1 MVVWAELGNT
11 AAGILRKGIIL
22 VYGEVTGAV
31 LFGAIIGSFLNVCIH
46 RLPLRESLLWP
57 RSRCPQCAQTI
68 AWYDNLPILSYFW
81 LRGRCRA
88 CRRRISWRYP
98 LVEALNAAGY
108 GLIIWRFGFS
118 ASALVYLLLWS
129 SLIVISFIDLDH
141 MIIPDRITL
150 PGIALG
156 LVAGTLLLPRW
167 WDSVVGLLVGGGIL
181 YFMAWISPYL
191 FGKEGMGG
199 GDIKLL
205 AMIGAF
211 LGWKP
216 AILTIFFGG
225 LLGAVVGV
233 TLMGVRVITR
243 EAYLPF
249 GPFLSLGA
257 VVAILY
263 GQEILTWYGN
273 LVSGGG

>member
-1 MVVWAELGNT
+1 MVIWAELGNT

-22 VYGEVTGAV
+22 VYGGVTGAI

-57 RSRCPQCAQTI
+57 RSRCPRCAQTI

-118 ASALVYLLLWS
+118 ASALMYLLLWS

-257 VVAILY
+257 VVVILY
-263 GQEILTWYGN
+263 GQEILTWYGS
-273 LVSGGG
+273 LLGGGG

>member
-1 MVVWAELGNT
+1 
-11 AAGILRKGIIL
+11 
-22 VYGEVTGAV
+22 
-31 LFGAIIGSFLNVCIH
+31 
-46 RLPLRESLLWP
+46 
-57 RSRCPQCAQTI
+57 
-68 AWYDNLPILSYFW
+68 
-81 LRGRCRA
+81 
-88 CRRRISWRYP
+88 
-98 LVEALNAAGY
+98 
-108 GLIIWRFGFS
+108 
-118 ASALVYLLLWS
+118 
-129 SLIVISFIDLDH
+129 
-141 MIIPDRITL
+141 
-150 PGIALG
+150 
-156 LVAGTLLLPRW
+156 
-167 WDSVVGLLVGGGIL
+167 
-181 YFMAWISPYL
+181 MAWISPYL

-257 VVAILY
+257 VVVILY
-263 GQEILTWYGN
+263 GQEILTWYGS
-273 LVSGGG
+273 LVGGGG

>member
-1 MVVWAELGNT
+1 
-11 AAGILRKGIIL
+11 
-22 VYGEVTGAV
+22 
-31 LFGAIIGSFLNVCIH
+31 
-46 RLPLRESLLWP
+46 
-57 RSRCPQCAQTI
+57 
-68 AWYDNLPILSYFW
+68 
-81 LRGRCRA
+81 
-88 CRRRISWRYP
+88 
-98 LVEALNAAGY
+98 VEALNAVGY
-108 GLIIWRFGFS
+108 GLIVWRFGLS
-118 ASALVYLLLWS
+118 AWAMVYALLWS
-129 SLIVISFIDLDH
+129 ALIVISFIDLDH

-150 PGIALG
+150 PGIGLG
-156 LVAGTLLLPRW
+156 LVAGSLLLPQW
-167 WDSVVGLLVGGGIL
+167 WDSLLGLFVGGGIL

-225 LLGAVVGV
+225 LLGAVVGLS
-233 TLMGVRVITR
+233 LMGIRVITR

-257 VVAILY
+257 AVVMLY
-263 GQEILTWYGN
+263 GPEILSWYSN
-273 LVSGGG
+273 MLSGGG

>member
-1 MVVWAELGNT
+1 MVIWAELGNT

-22 VYGEVTGAV
+22 VYGGVTGAI

-118 ASALVYLLLWS
+118 ASALMYLLLWS

-233 TLMGVRVITR
+233 TLMAVRVITR